1 MRGGMENRVKC
12 SFKHVDQSHPDP
24 NDPNHN
30 PDPVPN
36 HEPLPG
42 LVGQSTGLNLLCVI

>member
-30 PDPVPN
+30 PDPIPN
-36 HEPLPG
+36 HEPLPNPC
-42 LVGQSTGLNLLCVI
+42 LTHNQRS